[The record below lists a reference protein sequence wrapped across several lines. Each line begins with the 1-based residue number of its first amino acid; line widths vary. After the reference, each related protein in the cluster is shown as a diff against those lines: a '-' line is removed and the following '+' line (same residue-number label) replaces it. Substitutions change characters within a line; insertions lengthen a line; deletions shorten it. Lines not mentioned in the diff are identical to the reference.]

1 MPASSDQYKVPP
13 DHALMQFAGESRGF
27 SEKEAVTL
35 DRLLDVLSE
44 YSAES
49 VTWWGQ
55 GQGIPIDSTGQ
66 PFEPHRT
73 ACSRTEARHGAA
85 EAGSGGER

>member
-1 MPASSDQYKVPP
+1 
-13 DHALMQFAGESRGF
+13 MQFAGESRGF

-49 VTWWGQ
+49 VTWW
-55 GQGIPIDSTGQ
+55 P
-66 PFEPHRT
+66 R
-73 ACSRTEARHGAA
+73 
-85 EAGSGGER
+85 AGDPGGDPGR